1 MQGRGWVWSGLGGG
15 GVEGLEA
22 SSSSSRLSPPPP
34 RVRGCGPGSSQ
45 VLSLPDGIPGSL
57 GPPAQVLPGSSAPL
71 QGRHC
76 AWGFL
81 QAPEAQLGP
90 SQGSRGDLCVTLR

>member
-22 SSSSSRLSPPPP
+22 SSSSSRLPPPQ
-34 RVRGCGPGSSQ
+34 REGVWAGSSQ

-90 SQGSRGDLCVTLR
+90 SQGSHGDLCVTLR